1 MRKNIYI
8 LQLNNKIYGSGSMK
22 TVIKFIDDYLIL
34 HDNKEE
40 IDFKITEY
48 DEYLKNNQIAIDNIE
63 VEVGRNN

>member
-48 DEYLKNNQIAIDNIE
+48 DEYLKK
-63 VEVGRNN
+63 